1 MNLLV
6 YFVLIFLWGFSI
18 EVCLA
23 LNLV

>member
-6 YFVLIFLWGFSI
+6 FFVLIFLWGFSI